1 MVVFVSL
8 NADKKNKVYHK
19 QECFYAKRMRPKYR
33 MSMDEEK
40 AIRYHYRECKYCAG
54 LQGEVKI
61 RKNSLKKKEKANNMQ
76 FVYDEKTDTFYIAT
90 QVGFW
95 KIFTVQSTG
104 EYVLYHR
111 NQYEKGMALEEAKH
125 GEYHRQRDMRSTA
138 SFEKI
143 LNYVIAHD
151 KAKVIIQ
158 NDYRKLPQSTKKQ
171 KKYYEIAKRKEQRR
185 EIRRV
190 RKRIDELFSMIETK
204 GNQERAYSCCS

>member
-1 MVVFVSL
+1 M
-8 NADKKNKVYHK
+8 
-19 QECFYAKRMRPKYR
+19 
-33 MSMDEEK
+33 
-40 AIRYHYRECKYCAG
+40 
-54 LQGEVKI
+54 
-61 RKNSLKKKEKANNMQ
+61 
-76 FVYDEKTDTFYIAT
+76 
-90 QVGFW
+90 
-95 KIFTVQSTG
+95 
-104 EYVLYHR
+104 
-111 NQYEKGMALEEAKH
+111 
-125 GEYHRQRDMRSTA
+125 HRQRDMKSTA